1 MESDF
6 EVLNVGQLVK
16 DLKGIEDKLT
26 KKKLVEIIR
35 PGAKQLQQEVKSQAP
50 KRTGTLRSAIRI
62 KVGRGKTNAPSA
74 TIQTYLAKTYQTKKG
89 KKVKPYYAWF
99 VHQGTVAHHGK
110 RKHRK
115 PRLYSGLE
123 ELAYLRQRMTEGS
136 VRIKPNPFVARAFDA
151 KVDEVA
157 ATILNR
163 IAKSV
168 EQ

>member
-6 EVLNVGQLVK
+6 EVLNVGRLVK

-35 PGAKQLQQEVKSQAP
+35 PGAKKLQQEVKAQAP

-62 KVGRGKTNAPSA
+62 KVGRGKANAPSA

-89 KKVKPYYAWF
+89 KVKPYYAWF
-99 VHQGTVAHHGK
+99 VHQGTVASNK
-110 RKHRK
+110 QRKHRK
-115 PRLYSGLE
+115 GASSGE
-123 ELAYLRQRMTEGS
+123 Q
-136 VRIKPNPFVARAFDA
+136 RIKPNPFVERAFDA